1 MLAHKVI
8 DANSRK
14 LKPAVLVVLQDN
26 QTKDSIYADDNNFKI
41 KLNNDKGENKMRI
54 EAKMKTNQVYM
65 NSNRL
70 KLNQDKTNLMIM
82 TSKLKNMY
90 RDLKI
95 EYEGKEIEQVDFTK
109 FLGIVISSNLKWNEY
124 ILINEHSMLKFL
136 NKRLGALKML
146 ARNMPPS
153 QRKILAHGL
162 IISKRGSLKS
172 RFSHKG

>member
-124 ILINEHSMLKFL
+124 IL
-136 NKRLGALKML
+136 
-146 ARNMPPS
+146 
-153 QRKILAHGL
+153 Q
-162 IISKRGSLKS
+162 
-172 RFSHKG
+172 